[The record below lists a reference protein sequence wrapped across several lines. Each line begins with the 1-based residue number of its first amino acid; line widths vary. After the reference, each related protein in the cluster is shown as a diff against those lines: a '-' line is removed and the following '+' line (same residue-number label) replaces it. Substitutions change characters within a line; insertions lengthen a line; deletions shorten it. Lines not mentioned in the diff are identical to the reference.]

1 MLLEYFDNIGVGGRE
16 VKSYST
22 WSRMR
27 RNVGK
32 AVNCF
37 GDRPIGCRDC
47 NINIYFVVISV
58 FC

>member
-16 VKSYST
+16 VKSYRT
-22 WSRMR
+22 ESRVR

-32 AVNCF
+32 VVNCS

-47 NINIYFVVISV
+47 NINVHFVVIFVSP
-58 FC
+58 